1 MLNNG
6 SHRPAITVSLA
17 VHMHSRSKFCPKNGF
32 APLRWKRRVI
42 NVPLSN
48 KWKGYFHKNHGSIL
62 VGNETHPINFDNWLD
77 QYHDHCFKYNKQ
89 VYKHMNRDKKYKK
102 IMDSLLLLNR

>member
-17 VHMHSRSKFCPKNGF
+17 VHMHSLSKLCPKNGF

-48 KWKGYFHKNHGSIL
+48 KINERVTFTRTKVVSWWEMKHILLILIIGLISIMTTL
-62 VGNETHPINFDNWLD
+62 LSIINKCTNT
-77 QYHDHCFKYNKQ
+77 
-89 VYKHMNRDKKYKK
+89 
-102 IMDSLLLLNR
+102 

>member
-1 MLNNG
+1 MPKKL
-6 SHRPAITVSLA
+6 
-17 VHMHSRSKFCPKNGF
+17 FCSSTMEK
-32 APLRWKRRVI
+32 K
-42 NVPLSN
+42 SN
-48 KWKGYFHKNHGSIL
+48 KCAIVKQMKGLLHKNHGSIL

-77 QYHDHCFKYNKQ
+77 QYHDHSFKYNKQ